1 DAADRSFQVWERN
14 SLSID
19 LYNEAI
25 LVQKLNYLHNNPLQ
39 PHWNL
44 AASAWEYKY
53 SSAKFYET
61 GIDEF
66 DFLQHYKG

>member
-1 DAADRSFQVWERN
+1 VERN
-14 SLSID
+14 SLSIN

-44 AASAWEYKY
+44 VDSSWGYKY
-53 SSAKFYET
+53 SSASFYET
-61 GIDEF
+61 SIDEF
-66 DFLQHYKG
+66 GFLQHYKG